1 MRQLLQELRQ
11 NNFGVI
17 TKDTIK
23 MMTSVERNAENMVEV
38 ACAYMEQC
46 TGIEAFYD
54 SFQEKVQGSTLYI
67 LTISSV
73 TIMPFQLLTGLFGMN
88 FAGDDSGF
96 GEMAELSWSYGY
108 HMFWTIGI
116 CATLC
121 ILCTMHRKVSSL
133 PLAALPPSHPPH
145 TPKFRASVGS
155 AQIAVNL
162 MDKCY
167 RCGGRGEAAAGVI
180 RHKISKDI

>member
-17 TKDTIK
+17 TKETIK

-133 PLAALPPSHPPH
+133 PKFPLAALLPPPTH
-145 TPKFRASVGS
+145 THTLP
-155 AQIAVNL
+155 
-162 MDKCY
+162 
-167 RCGGRGEAAAGVI
+167 GRDLPAC
-180 RHKISKDI
+180 R